1 MTESE
6 SDSRLLAGCRGLVL
20 GVSTE
25 NSTGFQC
32 ARALSGFGARV
43 AVTCRPTRKSAVS
56 ELVREF
62 DGLALGLEATEEE
75 SFDRAFA
82 EIEREFARLDFLVH
96 TLVHVPDGAL
106 TRPSYELSAEEFG
119 QVMDIGVRSLL
130 AACKRALPLFAGS
143 EHPRVVALISAGSEF
158 VIPRYH
164 VVGMAKA
171 ALASAVRY
179 LAQELGP
186 LGVLCNTL
194 SFSIIDTDAA
204 RRVIGADV
212 TQQTRNYLAKRA
224 MTGARPEFEH
234 VTNAVA
240 FLASPRCANLTG
252 ETVNVDGGFSRN
264 YF

>member
-1 MTESE
+1 MVEP
-6 SDSRLLAGCRGLVL
+6 DSRLLAGCRGLVL

-43 AVTCRPTRKSAVS
+43 AVTCRPNRQLEVS

-62 DGLALGLEATEEE
+62 GGLALALEATQEE

-82 EIEREFARLDFLVH
+82 ELDREFGRLDFLVH
-96 TLVHVPDGAL
+96 TLVHVPEGVLAK
-106 TRPSYELSAEEFG
+106 PSYELSAGEFC

-130 AACKRALPLFAGS
+130 AACKRALPLFARS
-143 EHPRVVALISAGSEF
+143 KHPRVVALISAGSEF
-158 VIPRYH
+158 AIPHYH

-179 LAQELGP
+179 LGQELGP
-186 LGVLCNTL
+186 RGVLCNTL

-204 RRVIGADV
+204 RRIVG
-212 TQQTRNYLAKRA
+212 TSETEQTRNYLAKRA
-224 MTGARPEFEH
+224 MTGARVEFEH

-240 FLASPRCANLTG
+240 FLSSPLCSNITG
-252 ETVNVDGGFSRN
+252 ETLNVDGGFSRN